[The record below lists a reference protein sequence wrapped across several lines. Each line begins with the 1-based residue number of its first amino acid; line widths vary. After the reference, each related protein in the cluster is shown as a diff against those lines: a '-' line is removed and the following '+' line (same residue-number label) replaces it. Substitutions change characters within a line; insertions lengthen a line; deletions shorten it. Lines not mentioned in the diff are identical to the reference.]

1 MSGAAELDPWVCVS
15 QTAKPLD
22 PVYGIWGEDRG
33 KVERALHRLQ
43 QRVQSE
49 GGMPPEVWDAA
60 QTPAVDVVAAAET
73 LSFGGTR
80 LVVVRGADAWR
91 ADDAT
96 PVVEY
101 LAMPNAATCLALVSD
116 NPVTPKLKA
125 AIEAAGQVLAFGPEA
140 KAKRTERTKWFV
152 DHTVAE
158 AHRFGSKLPVA
169 LAREIVRLVGEDAMA
184 LSNEVAK
191 LASAAGGAPVD
202 KELVAALVVENPE
215 AKAYEL
221 ADAVVAGNRAKV
233 FDLLDEL
240 GVGDKPTDPAVIHST
255 LTRHFRGI
263 AVAQALGDGA
273 TPDMVG
279 DATGLRGYPAQ
290 KALEHARA
298 IATGAGERC
307 VSRLA
312 TLELDLRVSA
322 FGDLGRSG
330 DDGRRFVLELAARD
344 LLGFVRQ

>member
-1 MSGAAELDPWVCVS
+1 MSQARE
-15 QTAKPLD
+15 PLG
-22 PVYGIWGEDRG
+22 PVYAIWGEDRG

-43 QRVQSE
+43 QRVQTE
-49 GGMPPEVWDAA
+49 GGMPPEVSDAA
-60 QTPAVDVVAAAET
+60 QTPAVEIVAACET

-80 LVVVRGADAWR
+80 LVIVRGADAWR

-96 PVVEY
+96 PLVEY
-101 LAMPNAATCLALVSD
+101 LAAPNPATCLALISD
-116 NPVTPKLKA
+116 GAVTPKLKA
-125 AIEAAGQVLAFGPEA
+125 AVEAAGQVLTFGPDP
-140 KAKRTERTKWFV
+140 KAKRAERTKWFV

-158 AHRFGSKLPVA
+158 CHRYGAKLPVA
-169 LAREIVRLVGEDAMA
+169 VAREIVRLVGEDAMS
-184 LSNEVAK
+184 LSHEAAK
-191 LASAAGGAPVD
+191 LASAAAGAPID

-255 LTRHFRGI
+255 LSRHFRGI
-263 AVAQALGDGA
+263 AVAQSLGDSA
-273 TPDMVG
+273 TSDEVG
-279 DATGLRGYPAQ
+279 EATGLKGYPAQ
-290 KALEHARA
+290 KALEHSRA
-298 IATGAGERC
+298 VAEGSGERC

-322 FGDLGRSG
+322 FGDLGRSS

-344 LLGFVRQ
+344 LLGLVRR

>member
-1 MSGAAELDPWVCVS
+1 MENAESDLRRLVS
-15 QTAKPLD
+15 QTPTPLD
-22 PVYGIWGEDRG
+22 PVYAIWGEDRG

-43 QRVQSE
+43 QRVQAE
-49 GGMPPEVWDAA
+49 GGMPPEVSDAA
-60 QTPAVDVVAAAET
+60 QMAAADIVAACET
-73 LSFGGTR
+73 LSFGGRR
-80 LVVVRGADAWR
+80 LIVVRGADAWR

-96 PVVEY
+96 PLVAY
-101 LAMPNAATCLALVSD
+101 LAAPNPSTCLALISD
-116 NPVTPKLKA
+116 GAVTPKLKSA
-125 AIEAAGQVLAFGPEA
+125 VEAAGQVLEFGPNA

-152 DHTVAE
+152 DHVVAE
-158 AHRFGSKLPVA
+158 AHRHGAKLPVGV
-169 LAREIVRLVGEDAMA
+169 AREIVRLVGEDAMA
-184 LSNEVAK
+184 LSHEAAK
-191 LASAAGGAPVD
+191 LSSAAAGAPID

-233 FDLLDEL
+233 YDLLDEL

-273 TPDMVG
+273 TPDAVG

-298 IATGAGERC
+298 VAPGSGERC

-344 LLGFVRQ
+344 LLGLIRA